1 MFIMRIAAAGL
12 LGVIAASALAQ
23 APPVDTTGYRAGL
36 ENGDRDSL
44 PRSNKASNIV
54 GNSSPTNVAP
64 TLPSP
69 NLGPDAPIRDYL
81 RSARAALVAGETG
94 KAQQSLEMAETRSLN
109 AAEPSALPN
118 QQTTSQM
125 ANQIRSALISLGS
138 GDSPGAIRIIDV
150 ALAN

>member
-1 MFIMRIAAAGL
+1 MIVMRLAAAGL
-12 LGVIAASALAQ
+12 LGVIAVSALAQ
-23 APPVDTTGYRAGL
+23 APPIARDDVRAGL

-44 PRSNKASNIV
+44 PKSNNASNIV
-54 GNSSPTNVAP
+54 GSGEGSGVAP

-81 RSARAALVAGETG
+81 RSARASLVAGETG

-109 AAEPSALPN
+109 RAEPSAQPN
-118 QQTTSQM
+118 MPTNSAM
-125 ANQIRSALISLGS
+125 ANKIREALQTLGS
-138 GDSPGAIRIIDV
+138 GDKPGTIRLIDV

>member
-1 MFIMRIAAAGL
+1 MVIMRIAAAGL

-23 APPVDTTGYRAGL
+23 APPIDTAGYRAGL

-44 PRSNKASNIV
+44 PKSNNAANIA
-54 GNSSPTNVAP
+54 GNNAPSGVAP

-69 NLGPDAPIRDYL
+69 NLGLDAPIRDYL
-81 RSARAALVAGETG
+81 RSARAALIAGETG

-109 AAEPSALPN
+109 AAEPAALPN

-138 GDSPGAIRIIDV
+138 GDSPGAIRIIDLT
-150 ALAN
+150 LAN